1 MLRRILAAV
10 VFVALAAGQARA
22 GRLTLDIS
30 GVTTTGSTYPDGTPI
45 PTGTSFDVKAVFS
58 STPTYT
64 AAVNGYNFGFYNAVS
79 SVMATVNGT
88 TYSDPVPQF
97 YYVLLASPSGMGSP
111 GFGYNHMADLT
122 NAITNSAFAAG
133 YDTATNSF
141 NGAAAAPTVFSGYSG
156 SFPPIDSSLTMGVA
170 PNGLTLT
177 YDPAV
182 GVSASITGAGV
193 PEPASHILLL
203 LGLSGAGIAL
213 VRRRRAAALA

>member
-1 MLRRILAAV
+1 MLRRILASV
-10 VFVALAAGQARA
+10 VFVALAAGQAR
-22 GRLTLDIS
+22 GGFILDIS

-58 STPTYT
+58 STPNSTSSM
-64 AAVNGYNFGFYNAVS
+64 NGNDFGFYNPVS

-111 GFGYNHMADLT
+111 GFGYNYLVDLT
-122 NAITNSAFAAG
+122 NTITNSAFASG

-182 GVSASITGAGV
+182 GVSASIAGV